1 MVFTKLLV
9 KRKRN
14 NSYSQ
19 FSDHYF
25 TGDYPVSPLDAD
37 GENKIAQL
45 SLLSGKSS
53 INLRCKVGFFY
64 HIYIILPSTKITSEF
79 MSDGRLT

>member
-1 MVFTKLLV
+1 MYRWSTPSSSGKG
-9 KRKRN
+9 KRN
-14 NSYSQ
+14 TSYSQ

-37 GENKIAQL
+37 GENKTAQL

-53 INLRCKVGFFY
+53 QFSTYAVKVGFFNQ
-64 HIYIILPSTKITSEF
+64 YISFCLSPQNHL
-79 MSDGRLT
+79 RV